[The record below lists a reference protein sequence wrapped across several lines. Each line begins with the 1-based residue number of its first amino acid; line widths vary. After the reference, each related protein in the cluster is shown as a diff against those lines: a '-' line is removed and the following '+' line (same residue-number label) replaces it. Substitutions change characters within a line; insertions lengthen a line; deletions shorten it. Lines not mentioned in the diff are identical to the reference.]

1 MGNVNALS
9 APPSPPSP
17 APPPPLSPTS
27 TQGTTPSKI
36 DGCNGLENP
45 GPLEE
50 LHRKC
55 KGTAFHFNIT
65 YKNHNSLVLTLH
77 L

>member
-9 APPSPPSP
+9 APPPPPSP
-17 APPPPLSPTS
+17 VLPPSAAKKTESPLGDS
-27 TQGTTPSKI
+27 
-36 DGCNGLENP
+36 LENP

-55 KGTAFHFNIT
+55 KGNLHF
-65 YKNHNSLVLTLH
+65 L
-77 L
+77 